1 MKRRINLCLFFL
13 LTAVASMWAQDYYK
27 PKSDRVTALETGK
40 QYMIFNTAMADGTED
55 RTGFLY
61 NAGTSLGHNKTKRAD
76 GYVYNSQFLFTLE
89 AGETEGTYY
98 IKSVSSGKYVNISG
112 GTANSEG
119 IGIYIAEW
127 SAAKSEGTI
136 AEGNFAGVGSYNDD
150 GTTTANA
157 DITTANA
164 VYIITTATDSGKD
177 CWNGNANSFA
187 SWESGHPYA
196 FYEVDV
202 YEDADLMAAVEQ
214 YNAVAKSLDI
224 YTLQQK
230 CGLVQDASKWVCNYP
245 SDPVDGAGYPGLVD
259 GNAETHFHTGYSG
272 RNAAPDGTKYYLQA
286 DLGYQVNAFNIYIQG
301 RSGGGTKP
309 AGFVIE
315 GSNDR
320 SSWTTI
326 ASSWTP
332 TWNNNGCLSAAFATG
347 GEGYRYIRFTHTSDS
362 YFALGEF
369 YIFPS
374 NYVVDSYRSFLAVT
388 VPVSGD
394 ADAIKESLS
403 AIDCQNLMSFAG
415 AQKPA
420 NGFKYYIYANTKY
433 NGSYVPRYIYN
444 TGADDAISVTTDL
457 VENNVNY
464 IWTCEVDADGYY
476 YFKNSAG
483 KYLAYNSGEN
493 KKFELVDSAY
503 AFTLRDDA
511 NTKSAGAWSLY
522 SNSASRYVVTETNGS
537 SINQYLNKEG
547 ADASWCSDYI
557 FIAAEGEQ
565 STAFASGETY
575 YISAYAKQS
584 DGSYKN
590 WYLYAADNGTL
601 ATGESNA
608 GTLNY
613 RWTITINSDGSYYM
627 RNGNGKYLSYA
638 NKSLQLAD
646 AAYAFKLMDD
656 ATVKDAVENVYSLYN
671 PTSSGGK
678 YMVTSSTTASTW
690 NQNSG
695 AVNDTSWT
703 SDYVFEKYTAPA
715 RPTVT
720 INPYINGV
728 GVATAAA
735 SIATIKY
742 ADKDYTGVCSFV
754 YPAGADLPA
763 APVVT
768 NPLFTFD
775 GYYKDGVKVG
785 ETLDGEAVTADVTYE
800 ARYSFNI
807 FTADLA
813 NPLPVRVYNNRYNDY
828 VIRMN
833 ADGDGVYTGNAVNSG
848 AGTYGENEI
857 WYLVGTADEF
867 LMYSRTA
874 GNALSVKLAGTGSGS
889 AATLAAE
896 GTQLCLTLQSDG
908 AFAINP
914 VGATGQSF
922 NMHGGK
928 GNNIKLY
935 NSTDGGSTWLFKRI
949 DADNVLTLNY
959 KAQTEGGYDLNYKI
973 GEIAI
978 TIDGYTTTTMLEK
991 GAIPA
996 SGTFYLPEDA
1006 KYALST
1012 GLVCHGWTMNVNGSD
1027 AIAEQTIPDG
1037 GSTVNV
1043 NIAVDTDN
1051 KYQYLFYSPDENGKP
1066 FRIPAITTASDGTV
1080 LAFSD
1085 YRPCGSDIG
1094 YGEVDIMLRRSS
1106 DNGETW
1112 GDPIKIADGVGG
1124 DSNVFDVGFGD
1135 AAVVADRES
1144 GKVLV
1149 MAVAG
1154 MKIFYQGTADSHNFM
1169 AKITSSDNG
1178 ASWDNPVDVTSKFF
1192 GTDALF
1198 PEAYTMF
1205 FGSGR
1210 LLQSKVVKVGNYYRI
1225 YGALLIKHPSSTYT
1239 GNCNYVV
1246 YSDDFG
1252 ETWKILG
1259 GSVADGMCCNGGDEP
1274 KVEELADGTII
1285 LSSRKAP
1292 GRYFN
1297 VFTFTDLNS
1306 ATGSWG
1312 TAVDSN
1318 FSGGLQIGNNACNG
1332 EILRI
1337 GNYLFQSLPYGPGRS
1352 NVKIYRKELEEGEEI
1367 TPTYIATGWEEIKH
1381 VSTESSAY
1389 STMTVLADNETIGF
1403 LFEEAPGDYSIVY
1416 LPIKIKDMLPADA
1429 YSDYYAQLNLPKLSI
1444 VSDDGDDSNDTYHY
1458 YRIVNTRKADTYVA
1472 YEGDNA
1478 NMSLSNGDAT
1488 ERAKQLFYFTGEK
1501 SVAADGSTALK
1512 VKINNFMAGGNKLS
1526 NGGVFFK
1533 DKSVT
1538 GANTAWTTG
1547 AENPAGTSV
1556 TTAIPGTFLSA
1567 SDTWTISFDVT
1578 SDGSSVNEWGAG
1590 LLSTQHSDGSNV
1602 TADALGTTYTGG
1614 FQLYLKKDNGGL
1626 DIKHNNSDGASASFT
1641 DITDFSSMNI
1651 SLAYSPTGNKLTVT
1665 VTAGDVAETEEI
1677 TCELNDVQSLYTA
1690 IPVGVNITNLK
1701 ATRGSNSNYTV
1712 SEWNAEGD
1720 YWYITSASKFNNP
1733 GLAVVTPTADVANSG
1748 WNEFGGSG
1756 TQVGLWSGTDPGSH
1770 WKFEEVAT
1778 FEEYITNETELEK
1791 NAFAELSADNPFYSN
1806 DRVVEIND
1814 MYSALAPN
1822 ENSLEQ
1828 LSARIERLAE
1838 IRAEWALETGLPL
1851 LTTADDIA
1859 NNTIKWYAAKNIRN
1873 GNYATYAGPS
1883 VFMKESSEPVTASM
1897 FYFMEDGSVEDING
1911 KPALK
1916 VKIYNYA
1923 TMDVP
1928 ANKVMAGINVWNE
1941 TGSTYYIYSS
1951 AENHANPGLVISNK
1965 TDDSETAW
1973 SDYAGRGSDE
1983 IQNYKPSDGGST
1995 WILSRIGNFA
2005 PVFDLDNRIDSL
2017 ASSLNVTE
2025 NCAAAFFVEGGNAGY
2040 TADEIN
2046 DLKDTYPT
2054 GTYTECKA
2062 TDTQLNTMKAAVDGL
2077 YKESMILYFNNLGN
2091 SSYWLGANIPNAVNA
2106 TSNEA
2111 VHTNVWRI
2119 DHVGNGAY
2127 TMYNEAGNRYAGICP
2142 NNTGGSLAV
2151 PVNVDD
2157 AGKFVFV
2164 PQYTGEEITSYLIKS
2179 ADVENAYLKLNSGNI
2194 YTVVSSN
2201 EISDFT
2207 RWTNRNM
2214 TDKIEISEAL
2224 YTQAASIIWTQLP
2237 TINNDFGLVRL
2248 GSMLSSTDSTS
2259 IANLVDNN
2267 AATVFDSKD
2276 NATDYIQVD
2285 LGEGN
2290 GISSL
2295 FFYMRASGQE
2305 KRPTKVTVSASNN
2318 GTDFEPVGEQ
2328 LTTALGYQ
2336 LMHLSDRVSA
2346 GETYRYWRFTVD
2358 ETNSGSADF
2367 VLSEFLVFKDV
2378 TYVSDFFTEANDFYE
2393 TRFETLDAVKAAVD
2407 LLKVDSKYYIDR
2419 VANGIDNHDEYTEQD
2434 LGEYL
2439 TSAYED
2445 FEDAY
2450 NNCYGS
2456 ASTSTEIEET
2466 YNTLSEAQAVY
2477 LNSKNRPV
2485 FYVYNAYEDGYSN
2498 GVAVLYNGSDFDTDE
2513 LSKWDYRQMFYDR
2526 NLNWAEFGNDD
2537 EGNVLTTTFERHLI
2551 SYNGDKP
2558 LYNSS
2563 FTEFTPM
2570 SDWRVANGYTTDAA
2584 EERCAY
2590 NIDIN
2595 NSHDGE
2601 DYLGIK
2607 GDGLNLDVYGA
2618 QCEKSDD
2625 AGYTNRNTAWYIAY
2639 VCQKKNLDRVKA
2651 VKEGEKN
2658 ALDYMNEFY
2667 LAYKKLMN
2675 RMANVGDDFNEYKW
2689 TPEGGYDWSTLK
2701 GDSAD
2706 YAQFLSISMV
2716 DLADG
2721 LEDGSYKI
2729 SDITQKTIKVTEY
2742 VDDFE
2747 LNIPQPGRYYRFAG
2761 MSKQR
2766 LPQDYYITGVAE
2778 MHNTARAGQQKTILM
2793 KPLYASDEVYEQNE
2807 STTIF
2812 YYGEHTTETGNNRT
2826 YLLSYDTGR
2835 FIGVKEHWIGEDM
2848 SKANNWNFEKVGEK
2862 RGNVAPVKFAASVVS
2877 YTSPAYSIRMGDD
2890 SQFKYLYAG
2899 GDYIDR
2905 GGNPTSDSE
2914 YYRYDWAVE
2923 LVTELPL
2930 TITSAGFASYY
2941 VPVELQI
2948 PEGVRAFVLYESAVT
2963 DEESDFNLDN
2973 NEYFESGVSVFRLRQ
2988 IKGDVIPAAT
2998 PVILQAVA
3006 GTYRFKI
3013 NYEPTLVT
3021 EEEKKDT
3028 YCYLDDITNLLEGTH
3043 EQNYIAERDGYTHYI
3058 LANKSK
3064 GVGMYKVKTYESL
3077 TSDNPFGN
3085 GTITTEFETK
3095 SFLNREHRAWLPL
3108 QNTASLSG
3116 GVFSIERGGTTGID
3130 DMDDE
3135 NGTVKGIYD
3144 LQGRKIDE
3152 IIQPGIY
3159 IIDGKRV
3166 LVK

>member
-1 MKRRINLCLFFL
+1 
-13 LTAVASMWAQDYYK
+13 MWAQDYYK

-98 IKSVSSGKYVNISG
+98 IKSVSSDKYVNISG
-112 GTANSEG
+112 GTANSAG

-136 AEGNFAGVGSYNDD
+136 AEGNFAGVGSYNDN

-202 YEDADLMAAVEQ
+202 YEDADFMAAVEW
-214 YNAVAKSLDI
+214 YNAVAESLDI

-230 CGLVQDASKWVCNYP
+230 YGLVQDASKWVCNYP

-272 RNAAPDGTKYYLQA
+272 RNPAPDGTKYYLQA

-315 GSNDR
+315 GSNDPGDD

-394 ADAIKESLS
+394 AVAIKESLS
-403 AIDCQNLMSFAG
+403 AIDYQNLMPFAG

-420 NGFKYYIYANTKY
+420 NGYKYYIYANTKY

-457 VENNVNY
+457 VENNDNY
-464 IWTCEVDADGYY
+464 IWTCEVDADGNYC
-476 YFKNSAG
+476 FKNSAG
-483 KYLAYNSGEN
+483 RYLAYNSGDN
-493 KKFELVDSAY
+493 KKFELVDTAY
-503 AFTLRDDA
+503 AFTLKDDA

-522 SNSASRYVVTETNGS
+522 SNSASRYVVTKTDGS

-547 ADASWCSDYI
+547 ADESWCSDYI

-575 YISAYAKQS
+575 YISAYALQS

-590 WYLYAADNGTL
+590 WYLYAADDGSL
-601 ATGESNA
+601 ATVDSNA

-656 ATVKDAVENVYSLYN
+656 AKVKGAVENVYSLYN

-935 NSTDGGSTWLFKRI
+935 DSTDGGSTWLFKRI

-978 TIDGYTTTTMLEK
+978 TLDGNITTTMLEK

-996 SGTFYLPEDA
+996 SDTFYLPEDA

-1012 GLVCHGWTMNVNGSD
+1012 GLVCHGWTMNINGSD

-1051 KYQYLFYSPDENGKP
+1051 KYQYLFYSPDANNKP
-1066 FRIPAITTASDGTV
+1066 YRIPAIAAAPNGDII
-1080 LAFSD
+1080 AIAD
-1085 YRPCGSDIG
+1085 NRPCGSDIG
-1094 YGEVDIMLRRSS
+1094 YGEVDIKCRISK
-1106 DNGETW
+1106 DNGLTW
-1112 GDPIKIADGVGG
+1112 GEEFFIADGDGRSTNEMQAG
-1124 DSNVFDVGFGD
+1124 YGD

-1144 GKVLV
+1144 NKVLV
-1149 MAVAG
+1149 MMVCG
-1154 MKIFYQGTADSHNFM
+1154 RTVCNNGNWTPEKIGD
-1169 AKITSSDNG
+1169 
-1178 ASWDNPVDVTSKFF
+1178 
-1192 GTDALF
+1192 TDATAVNRVARVYGTYDENTDSWSWSDPVEVTDDIYSIFLDENNT
-1198 PEAYTMF
+1198 PTVPSMF
-1205 FGSGR
+1205 IGSGR
-1210 LLQSKVVKVGNYYRI
+1210 IMQSRVVKKNEYYRLYCSI
-1225 YGALLIKHPSSTYT
+1225 WTNNG
-1239 GNCNYVV
+1239 GNRVI

-1252 ETWKILG
+1252 GTWEVLG
-1259 GSVADGMCCNGGDEP
+1259 TLADRPASGGDEP
-1274 KVEELADGTII
+1274 KCEELADGTVI

-1416 LPIKIKDMLPADA
+1416 LPIKIKDMLPEDA

-1478 NMSLSNGDAT
+1478 NMSLSNGDAA

-1651 SLAYSPTGNKLTVT
+1651 SLAYSPTGKKLTVT

-1720 YWYITSASKFNNP
+1720 YWYITSASKFDNP

-1748 WNEFGGSG
+1748 WNEFGGTG
-1756 TQVGLWSGTDPGSH
+1756 TQVGLWSGKDPGSH

-1791 NAFAELSADNPFYSN
+1791 SAFAELSADNPFYSN

-1814 MYSALAPN
+1814 MYSALDPN